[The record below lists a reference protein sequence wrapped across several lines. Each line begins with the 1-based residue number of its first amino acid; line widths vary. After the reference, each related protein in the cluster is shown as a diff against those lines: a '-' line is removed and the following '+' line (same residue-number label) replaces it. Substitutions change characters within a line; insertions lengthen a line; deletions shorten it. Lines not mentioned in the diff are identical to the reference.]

1 MRDDAARLRDEAFL
15 HDVVFQCEMDYLP
28 YYRAASPNIL
38 HHCLNLPRWLWAMSI
53 AKHIVICNH
62 ILGRQ
67 SLPISGLPDAGVMET
82 QMRDSVDL
90 DSPTSD

>member
-1 MRDDAARLRDEAFL
+1 MKRSVHNA
-15 HDVVFQCEMDYLP
+15 VFRCEMDYLP
-28 YYRAASPNIL
+28 YHHL
-38 HHCLNLPRWLWAMSI
+38 HSLSAQSTSSLCKSTMDPTDLRWLLREI

-67 SLPISGLPDAGVMET
+67 SLPISGLPDSGVMET